1 MTKVRG
7 VKTTEEIKYIKK
19 ACTITDTIFSRLISN
34 FNFTTEKEVAGF
46 LNSQIK
52 NIVKDEPFR

>member
-19 ACTITDTIFSRLISN
+19 ACTITDTIFH
-34 FNFTTEKEVAGF
+34 G
-46 LNSQIK
+46 
-52 NIVKDEPFR
+52 